1 MKRRSS
7 IGTLIGPEELH
18 ELLTSKDPAVRI
30 LDVRWRLDQPDGR
43 PEYLRGHIPGAVYAD
58 LGSELSETGRPP
70 TEGRHPLPSIETLQT
85 AARRWGLNEQ
95 DTIVVYD
102 DAGNTSATRAWWLL
116 RHAGVSG
123 VRVLD
128 GSLQGWVRS
137 GFALET
143 GEVRPVPGTITLQ
156 YSTEGALIIDEAAK
170 FSLHGTLLDV
180 RAPERYRG
188 EHEPIDPRAGH
199 IPGAINA
206 STADNLD
213 RDGQFLSPEALR
225 EQFIRLGVDPQKP
238 VATYCGSG
246 INAAH
251 AALALELA
259 GFDAVLYPGSFSEWS
274 NNYDREIVTGDQ
286 PG

>member
-1 MKRRSS
+1 M
-7 IGTLIGPEELH
+7 GTLIGPEELH
-18 ELLTSKDPAVRI
+18 ELLTSEAPGLRI
-30 LDVRWRLDQPDGR
+30 LDVRWQLDQPDGR
-43 PEYLRGHIPGAVYAD
+43 PEYLQGHVPGAVYVD
-58 LGSELSETGRPP
+58 LSTELSENGRSAA
-70 TEGRHPLPSIETLQT
+70 EGRHPLPSIEGLQT
-85 AARRWGLNEQ
+85 AARRWGINEQ
-95 DTIVVYD
+95 DTVVVYD
-102 DAGNTSATRAWWLL
+102 DVSNTSATRAWWLL
-116 RHAGVSG
+116 RHAGVCD

-128 GSLQGWVRS
+128 GALPGWVRS

-143 GEVRPVPGTITLQ
+143 GEVRPAPGTITLQ
-156 YSTEGALIIDEAAK
+156 YSIAGALTIDEAET

-180 RAPERYRG
+180 RATERYRG

-206 STADNLD
+206 PTTDNLD
-213 RDGQFLSPEALR
+213 PDGRFLSPEALR
-225 EQFIRLGVDPQKP
+225 EQFIGLGVDPQKP

-259 GFDAVLYPGSFSEWS
+259 GFDAILYPGSFSEWS
-274 NNYDREIVTGDQ
+274 NNYDREVATGDH